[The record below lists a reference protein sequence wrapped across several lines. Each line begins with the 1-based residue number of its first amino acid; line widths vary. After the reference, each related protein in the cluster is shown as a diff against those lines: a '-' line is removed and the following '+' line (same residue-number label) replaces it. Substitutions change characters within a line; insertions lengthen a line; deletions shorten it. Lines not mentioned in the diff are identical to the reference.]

1 MKAVFVELPPFQRW
15 RPEYLTDDEFR
26 ELQTALM
33 ANPKGAPVIPKTG
46 GLRKLRWSSS
56 ANNRGKRGGVR
67 VIYYAWTAGNQL
79 WLFTIYGKNEVS
91 DLSDDQRKALR
102 KMLDA
107 ELTARTKD

>member
-1 MKAVFVELPPFQRW
+1 MKAVFVELPPFERW
-15 RPEYLTDDEFR
+15 RSEYLSDTDYQS
-26 ELQTALM
+26 LQKALM
-33 ANPKGAPVIPKTG
+33 ADPKCAPVIPKTG

-56 ANNRGKRGGVR
+56 ANNKGKRGGVR
-67 VIYYAWTAGNQL
+67 VIYYAWTAGNQF